1 MFEEIAKIES
11 FEINEIKLN
20 WYQYFDSL
28 YLLAGFEDFKRI
40 FDITE
45 FSNEASYYNYNEEN
59 EDGKSDS
66 ESSSTSDE
74 IRSLNGRQKRGFD
87 YENFN
92 SFVNQEN
99 VDFDSENFFN
109 ITEDEF
115 KLVDRTAAFHFIF
128 VTKKSELGEY
138 INEDRI
144 AETLDFLLNET
155 EYKISVFQK
164 PAADSKLKET
174 LSKFGAT
181 FPEKESDDELIENFE
196 NLVCKNPSDDVVTDK
211 QCDDRVL
218 LKIFI
223 DDSVDELFQL
233 EKAAF
238 QIVKNFKSSNIDL
251 NFLASGLKFEH
262 LQSENQVLESL
273 YSAKKNI
280 RAAKLKQ
287 CDEIIKTF
295 NSSMTTSIRFYDP
308 DLIVKQ
314 FFFLIMTQNGF
325 RRLSDCII
333 GDENIQNRAAHVSQ
347 NSEIRLIKTETLF
360 AIVVDSEN
368 SKCAETTPLSNQFAN
383 VFNVAA
389 ENLNY
394 ELAFKI
400 EQNICRFK
408 QNNLEK
414 RLKQT
419 CSMKEDL
426 NLIISIDISIQSRE
440 YYRSYYTVIIQEI
453 VRAFEFK
460 WDELNLNN
468 ERLKSR
474 IQVFGIKKPR
484 RIIQKIKLFD
494 TIDFSTPLENSS
506 AKLENW
512 LNSAELAIMNPQ
524 ITQSSG
530 MTPKAD
536 DVVAFL
542 RKFYEVEKRKV
553 ANVKIVHLQN
563 TDLNKIEE
571 KRQRRSTFE
580 SDQTDFSRQILIATS
595 DTNFQ
600 DFKRSH
606 FLDII
611 NIESVNSTFL
621 GKYFKDVWSTID
633 QINKFICEK
642 ETEIAFSDSSRCYAA
657 LDTFGSQR
665 FELINGG
672 KKIGDCCYWKCD
684 NNKITAF
691 LTENQVK
698 GDP

>member
-11 FEINEIKLN
+11 FEMIERKLN
-20 WYQYFDSL
+20 WNEYFDSL

-59 EDGKSDS
+59 EDDKSDS

-74 IRSLNGRQKRGFD
+74 IRSMNGRRKRDYD

-92 SFVNQEN
+92 SFENQEL
-99 VDFDSENFFN
+99 VDFDSEIFFN

-115 KLVDRTAAFHFIF
+115 NLIDKTAAFHFIF
-128 VTKKSELGEY
+128 LTKQSELGEY

-144 AETLDFLLNET
+144 AETLHLILNET
-155 EYKISVFQK
+155 EFMISVFQQ
-164 PAADSKLKET
+164 PEADSKLKET

-181 FPEKESDDELIENFE
+181 FPEIESDDELIGNFE
-196 NLVCKNPSDDVVTDK
+196 KLVCKNPSDDVVTDK

-287 CDEIIKTF
+287 CDEIIRTF
-295 NSSMTTSIRFYDP
+295 NSSMTTSIRFYTP

-314 FFFLIMTQNGF
+314 FFFLITTQNGF

-333 GDENIQNRAAHVSQ
+333 GDENIPDRAAHVSQ
-347 NSEIRLIKTETLF
+347 NSEIRLIKTENLF

-408 QNNLEK
+408 QNNWKK
-414 RLKQT
+414 RPKQT

-426 NLIISIDISIQSRE
+426 NLIISIDISIQSGE

-453 VRAFEFK
+453 IRAFEFK

-512 LNSAELAIMNPQ
+512 LNSAELAIMNPE

-542 RKFYEVEKRKV
+542 RKFYEEEKRKV

-595 DTNFQ
+595 DTNFE

-633 QINKFICEK
+633 KINKFICEK

-657 LDTFGSQR
+657 LENF
-665 FELINGG
+665 
-672 KKIGDCCYWKCD
+672 WKS
-684 NNKITAF
+684 K
-691 LTENQVK
+691 V
-698 GDP
+698 